1 MKKLH
6 PLVCGDI
13 GNHCVEC
20 LKDTSFGT
28 GLFVNRIPADRD
40 VEDEDGNWLG
50 QRDGWLCA
58 VCNRFECDR
67 CGGFIDCDEDITA
80 YDVYAQ
86 HTDFHDGAYRV
97 HEECLTPEEKELLA
111 VNF

>member
-1 MKKLH
+1 MRCNSNEEIT
-6 PLVCGDI
+6 PLSMWGHRQPLC
-13 GNHCVEC
+13 
-20 LKDTSFGT
+20 
-28 GLFVNRIPADRD
+28 RIPADRD
-40 VEDEDGNWLG
+40 VTDEDGNWLG

-58 VCNRFECDR
+58 QCNRFECDR
-67 CGGFIDCDEDITA
+67 CGGFIECDEDITA

-97 HEECLTPEEKELLA
+97 HEECLTPEEKELLE